1 MPSCFQ
7 SFYWTQ
13 KELWGTHTLKLLSF
27 YHHNYV
33 DLSFSP
39 DFFFLSFFFFF
50 SYFSQTK
57 KLCFLWRVEGRDPV
71 VNEANCCQ
79 EEDWFMDFYV
89 LPRLYSAK
97 MTRSKLKTRPRQS
110 VPSLHLPPRTSFP
123 NPPSSFFLSFHL
135 LLSYFL
141 FPSSLLFSLFLSL
154 FFSVARKETKLCDVL
169 VFYLINGGT
178 SPTKTIVAVNCSYQV
193 ERMSQWL

>member
-1 MPSCFQ
+1 MFFFREYFSDWLGDLAHSWVRIVFFPQTLRWILFVNFKIVIYMPSCFQ
-7 SFYWTQ
+7 SFSWTQ

-39 DFFFLSFFFFF
+39 DFFFLSFFFFFF

-123 NPPSSFFLSFHL
+123 EPSQFILS
-135 LLSYFL
+135 L
-141 FPSSLLFSLFLSL
+141 FPSSSLLLS
-154 FFSVARKETKLCDVL
+154 F
-169 VFYLINGGT
+169 
-178 SPTKTIVAVNCSYQV
+178 
-193 ERMSQWL
+193 